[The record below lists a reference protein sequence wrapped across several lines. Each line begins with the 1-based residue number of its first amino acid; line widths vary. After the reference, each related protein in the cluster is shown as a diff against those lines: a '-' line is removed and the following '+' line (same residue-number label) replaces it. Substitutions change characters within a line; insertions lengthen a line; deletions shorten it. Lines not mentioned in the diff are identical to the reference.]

1 MADEKEKPGK
11 EGGKGARPAMTPE
24 QEAEAAKK
32 KAARAE
38 GKSKGGGKGAAAA
51 AKHEVAQ
58 DKVRR
63 PAPPRL
69 KTFYE
74 TELRPKLMQEL
85 GLKNPMEVPKV
96 TKVTI
101 NVGLGEAVSNPKLL
115 DTAVEELSAITG
127 QKPVVTKSKKSIAAF
142 KLRLGQKIGVMVT
155 LRRGHMYEFIDRLV
169 NFALPRVRDFKGISP
184 KGFDGRGNYTLGI
197 REGLIFPEASMEKL
211 EKPKGM
217 NITFSTTARTDEQG
231 RALLR
236 HLGMPFRS

>member
-1 MADEKEKPGK
+1 MADEKEKGK
-11 EGGKGARPAMTPE
+11 EAGGKGGRPNLTPE

-38 GKSKGGGKGAAAA
+38 AKGKGGKGGAAAA
-51 AKHEVAQ
+51 KGEIAQ
-58 DKVRR
+58 EKVKR

-85 GLKNPMEVPKV
+85 GLKNAMQVPKL

-101 NVGLGEAVSNPKLL
+101 NIGLGEAVSNPKLL
-115 DTAVEELSAITG
+115 DVAVEELAQISG
-127 QKPVVTKSKKSIAAF
+127 QKPVVTKSRKSIANF

-155 LRRGHMYEFIDRLV
+155 LRRATMYEFVDRLIH
-169 NFALPRVRDFKGISP
+169 FSLPRVRDFKGVSP
-184 KGFDGRGNYTLGI
+184 KGFDGRGNYTMGV
-197 REGLIFPEASMEKL
+197 REGIIFPEASFEKV

>member
-1 MADEKEKPGK
+1 MADEKEKPAAAAK
-11 EGGKGARPAMTPE
+11 GGGRPTLTPE

-38 GKSKGGGKGAAAA
+38 AKGKGGGKGGAAAH
-51 AKHEVAQ
+51 KGELAQ
-58 DKVRR
+58 EKVKR

-85 GLKNPMEVPKV
+85 GLKNPMEVPKL
-96 TKVTI
+96 TKVTV
-101 NVGLGEAVSNPKLL
+101 NMGLGEAVANPKLL
-115 DTAVEELSAITG
+115 DTAVEELAQITG
-127 QKPVVTKSKKSIAAF
+127 QKPVVTKSRKSIAAF
-142 KLRLGQKIGVMVT
+142 KLRIGQKIGAMVT
-155 LRRGHMYEFIDRLV
+155 LRRDTMYEFVDRLV
-169 NFALPRVRDFKGISP
+169 TFALPRVRDFKGVSP
-184 KGFDGRGNYTLGI
+184 KGFDGRGNYTFGV
-197 REGLIFPEASMEKL
+197 REGIIFPEASFEKV

-217 NITFSTTARTDEQG
+217 NITFTTTARTDEQG

>member
-1 MADEKEKPGK
+1 MADEKEKGK
-11 EGGKGARPAMTPE
+11 EAAGKGGRPNLSPE

-38 GKSKGGGKGAAAA
+38 AKGKGGKGGGAPKG
-51 AKHEVAQ
+51 ELAQ
-58 DKVRR
+58 EKVKRSG
-63 PAPPRL
+63 PPRL
-69 KTFYE
+69 KTFYD
-74 TELRPKLMQEL
+74 TELRTKLMQEL
-85 GLKNPMEVPKV
+85 GLKNAMQVPKL

-101 NVGLGEAVSNPKLL
+101 NMGLGEAVSNPKLL
-115 DTAVEELSAITG
+115 DVAVEELAQITG
-127 QKPVVTKSKKSIAAF
+127 QKPVVTKSRKSIANF

-155 LRRGHMYEFIDRLV
+155 LRRANMYEFVDRLI

-184 KGFDGRGNYTLGI
+184 KGFDGRGNYTMGV
-197 REGLIFPEASMEKL
+197 REGIIFPEASFEKV

>member
-1 MADEKEKPGK
+1 MADEKEKGK
-11 EGGKGARPAMTPE
+11 EAKGGRPSLTPE

-38 GKSKGGGKGAAAA
+38 AKSKGGKGAGGAP
-51 AKHEVAQ
+51 KGEIAQ
-58 DKVRR
+58 ERVKR

-69 KTFYE
+69 KTIYE
-74 TELRPKLMQEL
+74 KELRPKLMQEL
-85 GLKNPMEVPKV
+85 GLKNPMQVPKL

-101 NVGLGEAVSNPKLL
+101 NMGLGEAVSNPKLL
-115 DTAVEELSAITG
+115 DTAVEELAQISG
-127 QKPVVTKSKKSIAAF
+127 QKPVVTKSRKSIAAF
-142 KLRLGQKIGVMVT
+142 KLRLGQKIGAMVT
-155 LRRGHMYEFIDRLV
+155 LRRDTMYEFVDRLV

-184 KGFDGRGNYTLGI
+184 KGFDGRGNYTFGV
-197 REGLIFPEASMEKL
+197 REGIIFPEASFEKV